1 MHLNY
6 NIRHKLI
13 AYTLLLSLFL
23 QSCGN
28 SSNLL
33 TPRIKESIENIPGET
48 KQIATNPLVGQEF
61 TAKGGYLIT
70 FHVQGRELQ
79 ADVRVDETQKKP
91 NCRNL
96 PVAIEK
102 DIDLASWVK
111 LAPKIQ
117 KRCVHVSLPRKGQPG
132 SVYIFKEGLPGG
144 MKGYGGGSHR
154 GQKGNNRNKAKGNR
168 KEKVGKVSTVSSSY
182 TNVSTSSNRQEEDT
196 NSNKTG
202 SLTASPNDNK
212 KRSKGKEKLKDD
224 KAWLDEDEVDENKH
238 ISYEDEVEIL
248 KQGITRPNVPF
259 IRYNIEAQGADDKI
273 LSHDFHGC
281 RVPEF
286 KAGVRK
292 LLKQAQEENANRV
305 TLITGKGNHSPNG
318 PVLLKVLPNLLK
330 KEFSEVI
337 HEPKRD
343 LGAYEVVLKKKERP
357 SLYEEKLKKLKE
369 ISSFLYNSKLKT
381 KLVEDAKRGLN
392 EAQYELGAML
402 LEGIV
407 FEKNEQE
414 GFEWI
419 SKAAET
425 DATAQVLLGYCYE
438 VGKGVPQNYKLSKYW
453 YKKALAQDSPDAAF
467 ALGKYYWMG
476 ISVIRNDKKGLQLLE
491 KAANQGHAWAA
502 YNYGDILF
510 QHSTKVPVDRSQAP
524 KYIEQAARNGVL
536 PAQTLLAKLYF
547 FGWEVD
553 IDDRK
558 ALFYFLQAAEA
569 GDVIAQYYCG
579 RCYSEGRGTAID
591 SVQALKWYEASATQG
606 DLDAKLSVAGL
617 LMRGE
622 KTQKKDFFRALHMLE
637 ELAKVNH
644 GNSVYLLGIVYFYG
658 QGPIQPNQEKAIPLF
673 LHAAENG
680 TLEAQLL
687 IAKLFTCNKIKT
699 ISCDQI
705 LTWLREAA
713 KLEDPEALY
722 YLGLILDQK
731 EENKHQTEILECLTK
746 ASNQGHR
753 LAKLMLA
760 MKLMEEEIE
769 HEQVLLVLQL
779 LREAAKEHPLALDI
793 LGGIYM
799 DGKIAPL
806 NEKLA
811 FAYFEKGAEF
821 GHRSAITNL
830 AFCYLFGKGIKQ
842 NDRLAAEN
850 FLKSAKLGDPF
861 AQIQIA
867 KCLLKG
873 RGIEANH
880 LEAVSFLKEATDQGL
895 TEAEFLLGWIYA
907 TSSNGILAKP
917 AQGFNLLK
925 KAAASGH
932 KEAAHLLGQLCLD
945 GTPSRVEEGISW
957 LKKAALLGDLRSQ
970 FLLGTLYIKPDWVK
984 SNRDKAIK
992 WFKMAAAQGH
1002 PTISFFLG
1010 HLLCSQSRYDE
1021 AKEYLEK
1028 FIANES
1034 EEKNIM
1040 EMKQRSYKILAQIYT
1055 TEGNPSQAIKYY
1067 KLCPEEPE
1075 VMYQLGYLYDV
1086 NENLD
1091 LDKSLV
1097 ISCLMKSAQQNH
1109 LEAQYC
1115 LGCVFGKL
1123 AKSNPAYGKGAFQ
1136 WFSIAA
1142 DNGHLRATYE
1152 LGCIYLK
1159 GEFDQ
1164 KVELQ
1169 KAWKLLLLP
1178 AKQGDANAQFLLGCM
1193 CTFWPG
1199 LKPKYAE
1206 GVRWFTKAAE
1216 QGHLGACFS
1225 LGYAYQLGQ
1234 GVELNWLKAIS
1245 WYLRSAE
1252 KGHIESQYNLG
1263 TILLS
1268 MKKQEEAIYW
1278 LKKAAAQGAQEAQNV
1293 LSKIFVEEEEIDEL
1307 TTLVQQEQQDE
1318 EQFVEAQGTEQA
1330 STTESD
1336 IEDLGNAE
1344 NELESIY
1351 QDEYEAPVRP
1361 WTCSLQ

>member
-1 MHLNY
+1 MHQNCNLSY
-6 NIRHKLI
+6 KLV

-28 SSNLL
+28 PSNLL
-33 TPRIKESIENIPGET
+33 IPKIKASTENTPEGT
-48 KQIATNPLVGQEF
+48 KQIVTNPLVGQEF
-61 TAKGGYLIT
+61 TAERGYFVT
-70 FHVQGRELQ
+70 FHGQGRKLQ
-79 ADVRVDETQKKP
+79 ADVRVEQTQKKP
-91 NCRNL
+91 NYSNL
-96 PVAIEK
+96 PVVIEK
-102 DIDLASWVK
+102 GTNLASWVK
-111 LAPKIQ
+111 LPLKIQ
-117 KRCVHVSLPRKGQPG
+117 KKRIHINLPKTGQPG
-132 SVYIFKEGLPGG
+132 SIHIFKGCLPAG
-144 MKGYGGGSHR
+144 MKKQGHGGGRSHE
-154 GQKGNNRNKAKGNR
+154 GQKGNNRNKYKGNR
-168 KEKVGKVSTVSSSY
+168 KGKVENVSRVGSSY
-182 TNVSTSSNRQEEDT
+182 TNVSTSSNRQEKDT
-196 NSNKTG
+196 NSDKAG
-202 SLTASPNDNK
+202 SLTVSSSENTK
-212 KRSKGKEKLKDD
+212 QSKGKEKLEND
-224 KAWLDEDEVDENKH
+224 KAWLEEEEDKYSSDKAEVVKH
-238 ISYEDEVEIL
+238 ML
-248 KQGITRPNVPF
+248 FMRQNVGSQ
-259 IRYNIEAQGADDKI
+259 AADDRR
-273 LSHDFHGC
+273 LSHDFHGF

-286 KAGVRK
+286 KAGVRN
-292 LLKQAQEENANRV
+292 LLKQAQEESVNRV
-305 TLITGKGNHSPNG
+305 TIITGKGNHSPNG
-318 PVLLKVLPNLLK
+318 RPVLFHVLPDLLK
-330 KEFSEVI
+330 KEFPEVA
-337 HEPKRD
+337 HKTD
-343 LGAYEVVLKKKERP
+343 LGAYEITLKKKECP
-357 SLYEEKLKKLKE
+357 SLYEERIKK

-381 KLVEDAKRGLN
+381 KLVEDAKRGLSD
-392 EAQYELGAML
+392 AQYELGAML

-407 FEKNEQE
+407 FEKNEQK

-419 SKAAET
+419 SEAAET
-425 DATAQVLLGYCYE
+425 DDATAQVLLGYCYE
-438 VGKGVPQNYKLSKYW
+438 VGKGVPQNYNLSRYW
-453 YKKALAQDSPDAAF
+453 YEKALDQDSPDAAF

-476 ISVIRNDKKGLQLLE
+476 INVIRNDKKCLQLLE

-502 YNYGDILF
+502 YNYGDILL
-510 QHSTKVPVDRSQAP
+510 QHSTKVSVDRSQAP

-547 FGWEVD
+547 FGGEVA
-553 IDDRK
+553 IDEMK
-558 ALFYFLQAAEA
+558 AFSYFLQAAKA
-569 GDVIAQYYCG
+569 GDAIAQYYCG

-591 SVQALKWYEASATQG
+591 SVQALKWFESSAAQG

-622 KTQKKDFFRALHMLE
+622 KTQEKDFFRALHMLE
-637 ELAKVNH
+637 ELEKVNH
-644 GNSVYLLGIVYFYG
+644 GNSVYLLGMVYFYG
-658 QGPIQPNQEKAIPLF
+658 QGPIQPDREKAIPLL

-680 TLEAQLL
+680 TLEAQFL
-687 IAKLFTCNKIKT
+687 IARLFICNKIKT

-705 LTWLREAA
+705 LIWLREAA
-713 KLEDPEALY
+713 KLENPEALCW
-722 YLGLILDQK
+722 LGLILDQK
-731 EENKHQTEILECLTK
+731 EENQHQTEILECLTK
-746 ASNQGHR
+746 ASNRGHR

-769 HEQVLLVLQL
+769 HEKVPIVLQL
-779 LREAAKEHPLALDI
+779 LLEAAKEHPLALDI

-799 DGKIAPL
+799 DGKITPL
-806 NEKLA
+806 NEKRA
-811 FAYFEKGAEF
+811 FAYFEKGAKL
-821 GHRSAITNL
+821 GYRSAITDL
-830 AFCYLFGKGIKQ
+830 AFCYLFGKGVKQ

-880 LEAVSFLKEATDQGL
+880 LEAVSFLKEATNQGL

-917 AQGFNLLK
+917 VQGFNLLK

-957 LKKAALLGDLRSQ
+957 LKKAALLGDLPSQ

-1002 PTISFFLG
+1002 PVASLSLG
-1010 HLLCSQSRYDE
+1010 HLLYSQSRYSE
-1021 AKEYLEK
+1021 AKDYLEK
-1028 FIANES
+1028 GIATYSEKNES
-1034 EEKNIM
+1034 I
-1040 EMKQRSYKILAQIYT
+1040 KQSSYQFLARIYT
-1055 TEGNPSQAIKYY
+1055 MEDNPLMAVKYY

-1075 VMYQLGYLYDV
+1075 VMYRLGYLYDV

-1091 LDKSLV
+1091 PDKSLV
-1097 ISCLMKSAQQNH
+1097 ISCLMKAAQQNH

-1142 DNGHLRATYE
+1142 DNGHLGANYE

-1206 GVRWFTKAAE
+1206 GACWFTKAAE

-1225 LGYAYQLGQ
+1225 LGYACQLGQ

-1268 MKKQEEAIYW
+1268 MKKQEEGIYW

-1293 LSKIFVEEEEIDEL
+1293 LSKI
-1307 TTLVQQEQQDE
+1307 
-1318 EQFVEAQGTEQA
+1318 
-1330 STTESD
+1330 
-1336 IEDLGNAE
+1336 
-1344 NELESIY
+1344 
-1351 QDEYEAPVRP
+1351 
-1361 WTCSLQ
+1361 LQRKK